1 MCPDTDMPL
10 HMCTLK
16 TLNLSHNKFGDS
28 GAMALA
34 EALKENTSVAELDL
48 SYNSIRSKGGIA
60 LFSALESANVATLDL
75 GYNAIGESGDK
86 TGGGKVGKVVSE
98 CLASNDTLIHL
109 SLSHAG
115 LGKEECDVIG
125 QGLKSNTTLMGLHLE
140 GNSGSVDAHG
150 YVVGREDGGAQQRQE
165 VEEEEAKQVDHVFTR
180 ILPWAHPKVSNT
192 GTSWTMQ
199 GGKCWIC
206 DRWSETKFTFD
217 PSRSRGAKGIVSP
230 EGGLITTNFDE
241 WTFER

>member
-1 MCPDTDMPL
+1 MPL

-86 TGGGKVGKVVSE
+86 TGGGKVG
-98 CLASNDTLIHL
+98 
-109 SLSHAG
+109 
-115 LGKEECDVIG
+115 
-125 QGLKSNTTLMGLHLE
+125 
-140 GNSGSVDAHG
+140 NSG
-150 YVVGREDGGAQQRQE
+150 GA
-165 VEEEEAKQVDHVFTR
+165 VFFKKKK
-180 ILPWAHPKVSNT
+180 I
-192 GTSWTMQ
+192 
-199 GGKCWIC
+199 
-206 DRWSETKFTFD
+206 
-217 PSRSRGAKGIVSP
+217 
-230 EGGLITTNFDE
+230 
-241 WTFER
+241 